1 MYFCQGIASE
11 VIGNIPTTGYSVDD
25 VKAAIQALEG
35 SQKIT
40 ENDVVYSQLFFLI
53 KWEIVCYSELMTIYF
68 CFNDDWI
75 LNWFQMICIYCK
87 DLSIA
92 HFHVLIC

>member
-40 ENDVVYSQLFFLI
+40 ENDVVNSQLFF
-53 KWEIVCYSELMTIYF
+53 
-68 CFNDDWI
+68 FNKMRNSLLFRIDDYI
-75 LNWFQMICIYCK
+75 FLF
-87 DLSIA
+87 
-92 HFHVLIC
+92 